1 MLALLLL
8 SAPITLYLSEAGND
22 ANMGT
27 ARSPIRTFPRL
38 QERLKEL
45 SASTTLGAI
54 TVRLSGTLHPE
65 STVALGPEASGVRF
79 VGPATISGGVELRNW
94 KPETFLG
101 RKVWATKVPSGL
113 SFREL
118 FVVGSN
124 QRLPRTR
131 LPKTGFY
138 DLAGFTNDADKNA
151 AWNVGQDAMHYQ
163 GSDLRA
169 GWRNLSDVEVVA
181 HHFWVTS
188 RLPIASIDEA
198 TQTVRF
204 GKRSVFKLA
213 NDHTSGAAAYAVENV
228 AEALDT
234 PGQWYLDQPTST
246 LYYLPRPSD
255 RIDRFVAV
263 APGLPTLIQISGAR
277 RTRFEGVTFSHAEW
291 TLPADTAG
299 DVQAAFRVPG
309 AVQIADC
316 EGVLLDRCT
325 VEGVGTYGIEIT
337 GKSTGCRIERSTL
350 RDLGA
355 GGVKIGD
362 GTSGTI
368 VADCVIE
375 HGGRLFAS
383 AIGVWAGLSGGNQIV
398 HNRVRDFYYTGISV
412 GWDWGFRDTAAK
424 DNLIAFNEILDIG
437 QNQLSDMGG
446 IYVLGKQPGSRI
458 LNNRIDN
465 VQARG
470 YGGWGIYLDEGSTGW
485 VVEDNVVTNTKTGGF
500 HIHYGG
506 NNVIRN
512 NIFAFAK
519 TEGQLIR
526 QRDDQQGPIRFE
538 HNLVVA
544 NPGDAPVVVSNW
556 LKRDV
561 VLTGML
567 YATPKSDLPFGDDGT
582 GRFVSVKLGRD
593 GLPPS
598 GSEVYSLGC
607 RRIDL
612 SKVGPR
618 KSGQTR

>member
-1 MLALLLL
+1 MLAILL
-8 SAPITLYLSEAGND
+8 AVVPVTLYLSEGGND
-22 ANMGT
+22 ANPGT
-27 ARSPIRTFPRL
+27 PGAPFRTFRRL
-38 QERLKEL
+38 QERLKQL
-45 SASTTLGAI
+45 PTGPGRPAVTI
-54 TVRLSGTLHPE
+54 RLSGTFRPE
-65 STVALGPEASGVRF
+65 APIVLGNEASGVRF
-79 VGPATISGGVELRNW
+79 VGPATISGGVELSKWR
-94 KPETFLG
+94 PESFVG
-101 RKVWATKVPSGL
+101 RKAWAATVPSGL

-118 FVVGSN
+118 FVRGSN
-124 QRLPRTR
+124 VRLPRTR

-138 DLAGFTNDADKNA
+138 SFAGYTNDADANA
-151 AWNVGQDAMHYQ
+151 AWNVGQDAMRYP
-163 GSDLRA
+163 GNDLQA

-181 HHFWVTS
+181 HHYWVTS

-198 TQTVRF
+198 TRTVRF

-234 PGQWYLDQPTST
+234 PGQWYLDRPTQT
-246 LYYLPRPSD
+246 LYYLPRPED

-263 APGLPTLIQISGAR
+263 APVLPTLVRVQGAKG
-277 RTRFEGVTFSHAEW
+277 TRFEGVKFCHAEW
-291 TLPADTAG
+291 TLPADSSG
-299 DVQAAFRVPG
+299 DVQAAYRVPG

-316 EGVLLDRCT
+316 EDVTFAKCAI
-325 VEGVGTYGIEIT
+325 EAIGTYGIEIV
-337 GKSTGCRIERSTL
+337 GKSLGCRIERSTL

-362 GTSGTI
+362 GTLGTT
-368 VADCVIE
+368 VSDCVIE
-375 HGGRLFAS
+375 RGGRVFAS

-398 HNRVRDFYYTGISV
+398 HNRVRDFFYTGISV

-424 DNLIAFNEILDIG
+424 NNLIAFNAIGEIG

-485 VVEDNVVTNTKTGGF
+485 LVEDNVVTNTKTGGF

-506 NNVIRN
+506 NNLIRN
-512 NIFAFAK
+512 NIFAFAR

-538 HNLVVA
+538 RNLVVA
-544 NPGDAPVVVSNW
+544 NPGDAPLVVPNW
-556 LKRDV
+556 LRRDV

-567 YATPKSDLPFGDDGT
+567 YATPRSDLPFGDDGS
-582 GRFVSVKLGRD
+582 GRFVEVKLGKD
-593 GLPPS
+593 GLPPA
-598 GSEVYSLGC
+598 GSEVYSLGFK
-607 RRIDL
+607 RIDL
-612 SKVGPR
+612 TQIGPR
-618 KSGQTR
+618 